1 MENMG
6 INQLAQMF
14 LGNPQPLQQKVDKA
28 QQQAKPGQIPPDLE
42 EAMALQKIQEMRN
55 AAQNQQAMQAG
66 GPQPT
71 VVQQL
76 KQAVAPQPQAA
87 PQGMPQGMPQGGP
100 QAQQPMPQ
108 QARPGLPQLPSELGQ
123 HLAGG
128 GIIAFAGE
136 EGSYVDERD
145 ILRRME
151 AGYDPAVTEKL
162 NSTNA
167 RHAAMPAEALAAA
180 RERMAKAVLTT
191 PEQEEKD
198 RLARYERMVP
208 ERDTS
213 VYDRAASELERRKKQ
228 FDAPQTGMPALMEWL
243 QQVAVAPK
251 GVGSLTAG
259 AMGAQK
265 TAEMQKEREQQQFDL
280 TKQILEQQQKKL
292 DVIRGDAEK
301 KFGVGNEAYNAMFKH
316 NFEAAKQITQN
327 DFEAEKLAKQ
337 MTDNQLNRESEE
349 RRAKERNENA
359 LKVANAPGQTER
371 IAARIEKL
379 RAQGTPEA
387 EAQIKQI
394 LDTHAQITGSGAAGV
409 GSQRNRIME
418 LRLDLETNKELLKN
432 AENDEDRKEALAN
445 IKSLQAQI
453 NEANKPQVTP
463 LQLPPDVTEA
473 TLKDGQI
480 YQTGRGN
487 ARWNAKT
494 KTFTPVN

>member
-151 AGYDPAVTEKL
+151 AGYDPAVTEQL
-162 NSTNA
+162 NSANT
-167 RHAAMPAEALAAA
+167 RRSAMPAEALAAA
-180 RERMAKAVLTT
+180 RDRLSQAVLTT
-191 PEQEEKD
+191 PEQQERE
-198 RLARYERMVP
+198 RLARYERMIP

-213 VYDRAASELERRKKQ
+213 VYDRAAEELERRKKQ

-265 TAEMQKEREQQQFDL
+265 ANEMQKEREQQQFEL

-301 KFGVGNEAYNAMFKH
+301 KFGVGDAAYNAMFKH

-337 MTDNQLNRESEE
+337 MTDRQLDRENNIALEKMRDARHGAPTFADSQQEAMIKDYMKKNPE
-349 RRAKERNENA
+349 ASRLDAMTEIYTAK
-359 LKVANAPGQTER
+359 
-371 IAARIEKL
+371 
-379 RAQGTPEA
+379 QGATPELKRA
-387 EAQIKQI
+387 ALVERLSEAWGKKSMIDKQ
-394 LDTHAQITGSGAAGV
+394 
-409 GSQRNRIME
+409 
-418 LRLDLETNKELLKN
+418 
-432 AENDEDRKEALAN
+432 ALAN
-445 IKSLQAQI
+445 KGIGEKEWMEQQMKLIGIDKGGADNSASSGNTMTMADVQATAASSGKTVA
-453 NEANKPQVTP
+453 EVMA
-463 LQLPPDVTEA
+463 A
-473 TLKDGQI
+473 
-480 YQTGRGN
+480 
-487 ARWNAKT
+487 AKA
-494 KTFTPVN
+494 KGIAVK